1 MRIGIIGIGA
11 MGWNVARAFMRG
23 PNEVLVRDIRDEANE
38 IAELG
43 GATVCASPAA
53 IARESDAILTFVVD
67 GPQTEEIMFGTDGAA
82 AALKPGQLVLLCST
96 MAADEVASIGAR
108 LAERG
113 AVVLDTPVSGGPDH
127 AREGALTMMVA
138 CTRAALDQA
147 RPVFDYM
154 ARDVF
159 HISETLGDGARVKLV
174 NNMLAGTNLTATAEA
189 LSFGAKLG
197 LDLSMLFNVVRH
209 SSGQSWIGDD
219 RYRRLLVGDHVRRS
233 SPEILAKDLRL
244 AMKLAHDAGFEP
256 VLARDAAGIFDEVG
270 TRFGAYDDA
279 EVVRWYDERAGTR
292 VVSRLASPPA

>member
-11 MGWNVARAFMRG
+11 MGWGVARAFMRG
-23 PNEVLVRDIRDEANE
+23 PHEVLVRDIRDEANE

-43 GATVCASPAA
+43 GAIVCDSPAA
-53 IARESDAILTFVVD
+53 LARDSDAVITFVVD
-67 GPQTEEIMFGTDGAA
+67 GAQTEDVLFGAHGAA
-82 AALKPGQLVLLCST
+82 ETLRPGQPVLLCST
-96 MAADEVASIGAR
+96 MGVDEVVRIGAQ
-108 LAERG
+108 LSARG
-113 AVVLDTPVSGGPDH
+113 VPVLDTPVSGGPDR
-127 AREGALTMMVA
+127 AREGQLTMMAA
-138 CTRAALDQA
+138 CKREALELA

-159 HISETLGDGARVKLV
+159 HISETIGDGARVKLV

-197 LDLSMLFNVVRH
+197 LDLSMLFDVVRH

-219 RYRRLLVGDHVRRS
+219 RYQRLLAGDHALRS

-244 AMKLAHDAGFEP
+244 ALNLADDTGFEP
-256 VLARDAAGIFDEVG
+256 VLARDAASIFDEVSGRYG
-270 TRFGAYDDA
+270 TRDDA

-292 VVSRLASPPA
+292 VVTRLV

>member
-11 MGWNVARAFMRG
+11 MGWSVARAFMRG
-23 PNEVLVRDIRDEANE
+23 PHEILVRDIRDEANE

-43 GATVCASPAA
+43 GAIVCDSPATL
-53 IARESDAILTFVVD
+53 ARDSDAVVTFVVD
-67 GPQTEEIMFGTDGAA
+67 GPQTEEVLFGVSGAA
-82 AALKPGQLVLLCST
+82 QTLRPGQPVLLCST
-96 MAADEVASIGAR
+96 MGVDEVVRIGAQ
-108 LAERG
+108 LTALG
-113 AVVLDTPVSGGPDH
+113 VPVLDTPVSGGPDR
-127 AREGALTMMVA
+127 AREGQLTLMAA
-138 CTRAALDQA
+138 CKREALDLA

-159 HISETLGDGARVKLV
+159 HISETIGDGARVKLV

-197 LDLSMLFNVVRH
+197 LDLSMLFDVVRH

-219 RYRRLLVGDHVRRS
+219 RYQRLLAGDHALRS

-244 AMKLAHDAGFEP
+244 ALNLASETGFDP
-256 VLARDAAGIFDEVG
+256 VLARDAASIFDEVG
-270 TRFGAYDDA
+270 VRYGAHDDA

-292 VVSRLASPPA
+292 VVSRLA